1 MRTFSYLLP
10 ALFVTIIFRAEAVS
24 LSGRFSTAAH
34 TFEREVPD
42 SLDSG
47 QFRLYQSGSLT
58 LRGLGSPRL
67 SFQTSLR
74 TSLNILDRL
83 ETTHPTAYDTPSS
96 AGQGNPSP

>member
-67 SFQTSLR
+67 S
-74 TSLNILDRL
+74 LDSPFKPPL
-83 ETTHPTAYDTPSS
+83 EPP
-96 AGQGNPSP
+96 